1 MVYIHQPFLI
11 QDLPLVSSSLV
22 VMMTI
27 VPNQWEDPGP
37 EEASASRQ
45 TPKETALD
53 GTTWAT
59 KMSSLTNFLQL

>member
-1 MVYIHQPFLI
+1 MGKNTSINLFLI

-37 EEASASRQ
+37 EEASASRRLVP
-45 TPKETALD
+45 PKGLPHWMEKHGQQKCLV
-53 GTTWAT
+53 
-59 KMSSLTNFLQL
+59 